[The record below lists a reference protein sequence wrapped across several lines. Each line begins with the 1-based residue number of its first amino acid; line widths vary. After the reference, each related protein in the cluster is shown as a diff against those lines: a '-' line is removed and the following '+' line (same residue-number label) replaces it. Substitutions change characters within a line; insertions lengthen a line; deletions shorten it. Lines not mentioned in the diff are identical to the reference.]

1 MRIETVAIRVE
12 KILREN
18 EWARNDDDLLIYAY
32 LKDMFGDNMPSVR
45 DIFLHKHDLGIPAF
59 ESITRARRKIQ
70 EDHEELRATE
80 KVQDIRYNKQK
91 EVISYVCDWE

>member
-1 MRIETVAIRVE
+1 MRIETVAIKVE

-18 EWARNDDDLLIYAY
+18 TWARNDDDILIYEY
-32 LKDMFGDNMPSVR
+32 LKEMFGDNMPGVR
-45 DIFLHKHDLGIPAF
+45 DIFLHKKELGIPAF

-80 KVQDIRYNKQK
+80 KVQDIRYNRQK
-91 EVISYVCDWE
+91 EVISYVCEWE